1 MLGVAR
7 RLAAISAAIRKNLWS
22 WAGVLIGFRMRSIHQ
37 PNRKIAGRHHARG
50 RTCAHGNKRGSKLG
64 TDYSK
69 RKNCML
75 RNWNTRKVEISIWG
89 STGFPKLRGK

>member
-37 PNRKIAGRHHARG
+37 PYCKIAGRHQLAGAPVHPETNEVLNFG
-50 RTCAHGNKRGSKLG
+50 RIT
-64 TDYSK
+64 
-69 RKNCML
+69 
-75 RNWNTRKVEISIWG
+75 
-89 STGFPKLRGK
+89 PKEKTVC